1 MNRPRCAKPER
12 TTSILGHRRVPLRG
26 PRGTSGRLLSKAG
39 HGKQRIGMKLFTYP
53 GAPNPRRVHVYLAEK
68 GLDVP
73 FEKVDITKRE
83 NRQPEFIENVNSMG
97 GLPVL
102 ELDDGSHIAESI
114 AICRYFEALHPDPP
128 LFGIG
133 PKGQARVEMWLRR
146 VELNFMMPVGLVWVH
161 GSPLT
166 ASVVPNQIGEV
177 AEQNRAIVRRYFGFL
192 DDKLSDREFLVGD
205 TYTMADIVALCTYDF
220 AGYLNGLHPE
230 EEHTRLRAWYDRV
243 SGRPSAAA

>member
-1 MNRPRCAKPER
+1 
-12 TTSILGHRRVPLRG
+12 
-26 PRGTSGRLLSKAG
+26 
-39 HGKQRIGMKLFTYP
+39 MKLFTYP

-146 VELNFMMPVGLVWVH
+146 VELNFMVPVGLVWVH